1 MGYHLSLLDK
11 SPVQPGERAAAALA
25 RTIALAKAAE
35 RLGFHRF
42 WLAEHHGMKV
52 LASSAPEILIAY
64 ILSQTSSI
72 RVGSGGVMLQHYAP
86 YKVAETFNMLSALA
100 PGRVDLGVGKSPGGF
115 PYSTRALQ
123 AGRDAGHAS
132 DFPSLLGELDSYLS
146 GAAGSAGALASPLPP
161 VAPERFLLGASVES
175 AILAGEL
182 GWRFVFAGQFNGDP
196 DLIER
201 AFAAYADLTELRP
214 LLAVAAFVAPT
225 QALAEQKVANLRV
238 FKVRLRGRPSVNLGS
253 PEQAAEYARQAGAE
267 DYEVTETQPKILAG
281 TPGHVRRELDRLHE
295 RFGVGEFIIDTP
307 VAGEADRFRSIELLA
322 GEMLAPPSLAS
333 LAVSAV
339 Q

>member
-11 SPVQPGERAAAALA
+11 SPVQPGEPASAALS
-25 RTIALAKAAE
+25 RTVALAKAAE
-35 RLGFHRF
+35 RLGYHRF

-52 LASSAPEILIAY
+52 LASSVPEILIAY

-115 PYSTRALQ
+115 PYSTKALQ
-123 AGRDAGHAS
+123 SGRDAAHAD
-132 DFPSLLGELDSYLS
+132 DFRGLLGELDGYVT
-146 GAAGSAGALASPLPP
+146 GSPGALAAPLPP
-161 VAPERFLLGASVES
+161 IAPDRFLLGASVES

-196 DLIER
+196 ELIAR
-201 AFAAYADLTELRP
+201 AFAAYADLTDLSP
-214 LLAVAAFVAPT
+214 LLAVGAFVAPT
-225 QALAEQKVANLRV
+225 QTLAEEKVSSLRV
-238 FKVRLRGRPSVNLGS
+238 FKVRLPGRPSVNLGS
-253 PEQAAEYARQAGAE
+253 PEQAAEYARQAGAD
-267 DYEVTETQPKILAG
+267 DYEVSETQPKILAG
-281 TPGHVRRELDRLHE
+281 TPDHVRRELDRLHE

-322 GEMLAPPSLAS
+322 REVLAPPSLAPV
-333 LAVSAV
+333 AVSTA